1 MKLLLQFRK
10 LVLHIQEKTYVQL
23 PKSPEDYEISITI
36 DESSQARVALPRVF
50 NYGLGEYLTGK
61 RQPAYK
67 LFS

>member
-50 NYGLGEYLTGK
+50 NYGLSKYLTGK